1 MGAIVW
7 AAPSLSVIGTD
18 LQQQLLLG
26 RICLVCKAAT
36 GRLHVIKFADD
47 HCRSPGGSYAA
58 GP

>member
-1 MGAIVW
+1 MGAIVSF
-7 AAPSLSVIGTD
+7 SLGGSAWY
-18 LQQQLLLG
+18 L
-26 RICLVCKAAT
+26 CKAAT